1 MTPRYVCIVLHQ
13 VSGNARDKMLALRS
27 GKVKEEKHREV
38 HIYAGLFFRG
48 LSAVHARGL
57 VKVALNVKAMSISL
71 TCKSP

>member
-13 VSGNARDKMLALRS
+13 VSRNARDKMLALRS
-27 GKVKEEKHREV
+27 GKVKEEKHRED

-48 LSAVHARGL
+48 LSAVRGL
-57 VKVALNVKAMSISL
+57 VKVALNVKAITIFL